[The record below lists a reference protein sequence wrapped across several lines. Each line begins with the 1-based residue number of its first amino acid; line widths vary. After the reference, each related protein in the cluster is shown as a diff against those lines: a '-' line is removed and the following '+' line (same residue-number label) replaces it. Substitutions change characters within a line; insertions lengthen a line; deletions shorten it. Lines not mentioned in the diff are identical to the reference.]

1 MDATA
6 PELTVTGSSPRGRGK
21 LYKVCVPCIARR
33 LIPAWAGKTR
43 CPSRARRL
51 RAAHPRV
58 GGENTR
64 GAGRRSSFAGSSPRG
79 RGKREG
85 DAAGCGRVGLIPAW
99 AGKTKAGRVPQ
110 NERWAHPRVGGENVS
125 VVAFASLPG
134 GSSPRGRGKPVSAV
148 LVGPS
153 GRLIPAWA
161 GKTSASTG
169 RTQRRRA
176 HPRVGGE
183 NPHPLSSP
191 SSFIR
196 LIPAWAG
203 KTGVSAGALEG
214 VQAHPRVGGEN
225 AYSARLFS
233 NSAGSSPRG
242 R

>member
-1 MDATA
+1 M
-6 PELTVTGSSPRGRGK
+6 S
-21 LYKVCVPCIARR
+21 
-33 LIPAWAGKTR
+33 R
-43 CPSRARRL
+43 CDHLVNP
-51 RAAHPRV
+51 
-58 GGENTR
+58 
-64 GAGRRSSFAGSSPRG
+64 
-79 RGKREG
+79 
-85 DAAGCGRVGLIPAW
+85 GLIPAW

-214 VQAHPRVGGEN
+214 GQAHPRVGGEN
-225 AYSARLFS
+225 ATPAGMRTDTR
-233 NSAGSSPRG
+233 GSSPRG
-242 R
+242 RGKRVFGEALLKQCGLIPAWAGKTPSGFPLPVT